1 VFWTLWWGTLANRLA
16 GFVITF
22 LALYL
27 VRERGFSAAEAGRV
41 VALYGLGITV
51 AGPLG
56 GALADRVGRR
66 ATMLAGLVL
75 GAASVATLALTRDPI
90 ALTALTFAAAV
101 TGEIYRPAVHAAV
114 ADLVPPPDRRRAF
127 GLVYW
132 AANLGWALG
141 LAIAGFVAER
151 SLSALLLADA
161 ATTLTFA
168 GIVAARVP
176 ETRPAGLVHRPALQ
190 GLARVFTDAP
200 FVTFLLLNLLALVVF
215 TQFQLA
221 IPLDLAAHGL
231 GTSTFSSLMALNGA
245 GVVLLQPLLAPRLRR
260 YDGARL
266 LAASTLL
273 FGLGFGLNAIA
284 ETLPAYAL
292 GVALWTIGE
301 VIGFPVASSLVS
313 ELSPPSL
320 RGRYQGAFS
329 MTWGIAFTLS
339 PLLGGEVLARYGGG
353 TLWVLCLGIGLAV
366 SLGHLAAGARRRRL
380 AAGGPATA
388 PET

>member
-1 VFWTLWWGTLANRLA
+1 
-16 GFVITF
+16 
-22 LALYL
+22 
-27 VRERGFSAAEAGRV
+27 
-41 VALYGLGITV
+41 
-51 AGPLG
+51 
-56 GALADRVGRR
+56 
-66 ATMLAGLVL
+66 
-75 GAASVATLALTRDPI
+75 
-90 ALTALTFAAAV
+90 
-101 TGEIYRPAVHAAV
+101 
-114 ADLVPPPDRRRAF
+114 
-127 GLVYW
+127 
-132 AANLGWALG
+132 
-141 LAIAGFVAER
+141 
-151 SLSALLLADA
+151 
-161 ATTLTFA
+161 
-168 GIVAARVP
+168 
-176 ETRPAGLVHRPALQ
+176 
-190 GLARVFTDAP
+190 
-200 FVTFLLLNLLALVVF
+200 
-215 TQFQLA
+215 
-221 IPLDLAAHGL
+221 
-231 GTSTFSSLMALNGA
+231 MALNGA